1 MKAIHMIAI
10 LVALLLIVGCK
21 PAAKEETAK
30 PVATQP
36 TQVSEPVAVEN
47 PETSV
52 AASKDELSYEGS
64 DPAIQRMI
72 TACKAGNVGVC
83 TTLKT
88 KYSIDMSP
96 D

>member
-47 PETSV
+47 PETTT
-52 AASKDELSYEGS
+52 AAAKDELSYEGS
-64 DPAIQRMI
+64 DATVQRLI
-72 TACKAGNVGVC
+72 AACKAGNVGVC
-83 TTLKT
+83 TTLKN

-96 D
+96 E